1 MEFLTSPKLPLD
13 DLYTHTFY
21 VKHEPV
27 EKIDPDI
34 KRKYWT
40 FEINNIDIGTYLRP
54 NYTDI
59 ELTLSAVDEKDD
71 VLQTNTTGN
80 PDAQPPVL
88 PIQDT
93 TASMANSS
101 LYSYFSNVK
110 CFINYELV
118 SDSYQLY
125 HIQSYFYNLFS
136 VSAQASESVSK
147 CWGFFNDG
155 NHSGFNARDTII
167 NKGLKARN
175 KMLENGKKFCLRGPL
190 LLNIFNQST
199 PICKSNI
206 RLEFERNIFEKM
218 SFRKEGGMAFK
229 VHDIAIYGCYSK
241 MRESYTAKLAPNLLK
256 TPQIYACHDTEINYY
271 KIDNGASNFKNRL
284 FLKSAPNLI
293 LVAFSPTAV
302 FNGSFS
308 TNLLSFKYPNLSQ
321 IFIKNEAF
329 TYPLGR
335 AYRFDPTTPSFVEA
349 YKSLHDNLKINSML
363 FSLDDYPKNYF
374 ILAFDMTASFSYG
387 DDVIRPVTS
396 YDNINIYLDFH
407 TALTADHN
415 LIVAAYYNK
424 NIKID
429 ALTNSCIVSY

>member
-21 VKHEPV
+21 VKHEPI
-27 EKIDPDI
+27 EKIDPQID
-34 KRKYWT
+34 RRYWT
-40 FEINNIDIGTYLRP
+40 FEINNIDVSTYLRP

-59 ELTLSAVDEKDD
+59 ELILSAVDENGGD
-71 VLQTNTTGN
+71 LQTNVPGDN
-80 PDAQPPVL
+80 SVAPPVA
-88 PIQDT
+88 PIIDD
-93 TASMANSS
+93 TASMINSS
-101 LYSYFSNVK
+101 LYSYFSNIK
-110 CFINYELV
+110 CYINYELV

-136 VSAQASESVSK
+136 VSAQATDSVSK

-155 NHSGFNARDTII
+155 NHSGFAATETTI
-167 NKGLKARN
+167 NKGLKSRN

-199 PICKSNI
+199 PLCKSHI
-206 RLEFERNIFEKM
+206 RLEFERNSFEKM
-218 SFRKEGGMAFK
+218 SFRKTGRMSFK
-229 VHDIAIYGCYSK
+229 VHDIAIHGCYSK
-241 MRESYTAKLAPNLLK
+241 MRESYTAKLAPTLLK

-271 KIDNGASNFKNRL
+271 KIDSGASNFKHRL
-284 FLKSAPNLI
+284 FLKAAPNLI
-293 LVAFSPTAV
+293 LVAFSPTTV
-302 FNGSFS
+302 FNGSFN

-329 TYPLGR
+329 SYPLGR
-335 AYRFDPTTPSFVEA
+335 PYRFDPTNPSFVES

-363 FSLDDYPKNYF
+363 FSLDDYPKHYF
-374 ILAFDMTASFSYG
+374 ILAFDMTPSFSYG

-396 YDNINIYLDFH
+396 YENINIFLDFH
-407 TALTADHN
+407 TALPANCN

-429 ALTNSCIVSY
+429 ALTNSCIVTY